1 MSDKFSIGNV
11 QYRDSVFRDYF
22 NEPKRLLA
30 LCNSLLN
37 EQFQDTLELEINTLQ
52 GNFFSALKNDISCR
66 IGNQF
71 LVLIEHQSTVNEN
84 MPFRCLTYV
93 AELLNNMAGEK
104 SKFYSKQMVKFPVP
118 KFFVFYDGD
127 DNETL
132 QRKMK
137 LSDAFN
143 GDSSSLELVVN
154 LYNINRELNQPLL
167 KKCTYLNEYSILVGK
182 VKEGRTA
189 GLNRRIAIRNAVNW
203 CISNGVMKE
212 YLLSKK
218 EEVFT
223 MLDWQ
228 WDINE
233 AKTVWQEE
241 ARAEGATQNAEK
253 IAMKM
258 LRRGKSLEEVSE
270 DTELP
275 LQRVKELSLSI
286 NG

>member
-218 EEVFT
+218 E
-223 MLDWQ
+223 
-228 WDINE
+228 
-233 AKTVWQEE
+233 
-241 ARAEGATQNAEK
+241 
-253 IAMKM
+253 
-258 LRRGKSLEEVSE
+258 
-270 DTELP
+270 
-275 LQRVKELSLSI
+275 
-286 NG
+286 

>member
-1 MSDKFSIGNV
+1 
-11 QYRDSVFRDYF
+11 VFRDYF

-37 EQFQDTLELEINTLQ
+37 EKFQDTLELEINTLQ

-104 SKFYSKQMVKFPVP
+104 SKFYSKQLVKFPVP

-167 KKCTYLNEYSILVGK
+167 KK
-182 VKEGRTA
+182 
-189 GLNRRIAIRNAVNW
+189 
-203 CISNGVMKE
+203 
-212 YLLSKK
+212 
-218 EEVFT
+218 
-223 MLDWQ
+223 
-228 WDINE
+228 
-233 AKTVWQEE
+233 
-241 ARAEGATQNAEK
+241 
-253 IAMKM
+253 
-258 LRRGKSLEEVSE
+258 
-270 DTELP
+270 
-275 LQRVKELSLSI
+275 
-286 NG
+286 